1 MLDGGYAPTLKVAR
15 IASHIEAALRDNK
28 FIRYYLLGRIDMRE
42 LESVSS
48 RSVVP
53 PPQGFWGDVIGGYA
67 AGALTNV
74 AAGHLA
80 AGMADAEYAAVA
92 IADDLAFGGII
103 GALGAALKETPKERA
118 FYLEGPVDRQARS
131 SP

>member
-1 MLDGGYAPTLKVAR
+1 
-15 IASHIEAALRDNK
+15 
-28 FIRYYLLGRIDMRE
+28 MRE

-92 IADDLAFGGII
+92 IADDLAFGVWSDSRCSPQGDPQ
-103 GALGAALKETPKERA
+103 GTRVLSRRA
-118 FYLEGPVDRQARS
+118 CRS
-131 SP
+131 PSTI

>member
-1 MLDGGYAPTLKVAR
+1 
-15 IASHIEAALRDNK
+15 
-28 FIRYYLLGRIDMRE
+28 MRE

-92 IADDLAFGGII
+92 IADDLAFGGMV
-103 GALGAALKETPKERA
+103 GALGAALNSPLTK
-118 FYLEGPVDRQARS
+118 S
-131 SP
+131 SSADSVLSSRHNGNQRWRWGDQRLFRMI